1 MKDFHCNYTIISQH
15 VITFLKSGFLT
26 LSSAFER
33 YRNLGKWNV
42 LELECEMGGGL
53 EYISK
58 NLKARRAV
66 GITSNDRKV

>member
-1 MKDFHCNYTIISQH
+1 MR
-15 VITFLKSGFLT
+15 LT
-26 LSSAFER
+26 KLFQTAFER

-58 NLKARRAV
+58 TLKARRSV
-66 GITSNDRKV
+66 GITSDDRKV